1 VTGEERSNEETR
13 AAIEALRQDDD
24 VMGTAAAVV
33 GEAMTGNEERR

>member
-1 VTGEERSNEETR
+1 VTGEERSNEDECRHDACTG
-13 AAIEALRQDDD
+13 DD